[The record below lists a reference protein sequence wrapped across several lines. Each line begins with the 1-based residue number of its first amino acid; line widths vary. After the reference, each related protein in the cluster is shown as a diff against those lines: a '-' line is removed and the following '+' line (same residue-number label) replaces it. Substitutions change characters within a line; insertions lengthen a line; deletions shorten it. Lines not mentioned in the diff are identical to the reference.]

1 MALLSR
7 IPRILVLSLLVARP
21 APAGVPELG
30 AIPNWPAP
38 AAWSPPRPS
47 GAIAPMTD
55 ISQSIPFVAITPC
68 RIADTRGNGF
78 TGQAGPPAINT
89 GPRTFQI
96 AGAVAGVPAPCGIP
110 AGADAV
116 SFQFTIVFPN
126 TAGNLIAWP
135 AGGAAPTI
143 SILNWSA
150 GETAL
155 GNGTVVPLSAGGGLS
170 VQINAAVSNAIGHLV
185 IDVNGFYSNEVSTFF
200 QARSATSLP
209 AVVAQNTSSGPGVE
223 ASSQGGNAVNAFAYG
238 NSAVSGVYGE
248 ALGTAG
254 GERWG
259 VHGRT
264 RSPDGFGAGVRGVA
278 LEPAAAGGIFV
289 NLESESVAR
298 AQAFLAFVDQSVPFG
313 LFTFGRVR
321 SGELDVVGA
330 TKNFV
335 APHPEDP
342 SLEIKYASVEAPTVD
357 VYFRGT
363 AALSGGFARIEVP
376 DHFRFTARSG
386 TYMTTLTP
394 VGSPVG
400 LFVEEEGPQGIV
412 VRGTGDGRFHY
423 VVYAERAEI
432 EGYEPV
438 QKNVNFTPASL
449 ARGDYRKGL
458 PETTKALLV
467 KNGTLNPDGTF
478 NVETARRVGW
488 TIPPSRE
495 TAPVRRE

>member
-1 MALLSR
+1 MASLFR
-7 IPRILVLSLLVARP
+7 ILRVLVLSLLAARP
-21 APAGVPELG
+21 LTAGVPEAG
-30 AIPNWPAP
+30 EIPNWTAP
-38 AAWSPPRPS
+38 AAWTPPRPS

-55 ISQSIPFVAITPC
+55 ISPSIPFVAITPC

-135 AGGAAPTI
+135 AGGTAPTI

-155 GNGTVVPLSAGGGLS
+155 GNGTVVPLSAGGALS

-185 IDVNGFYSNEVSTFF
+185 IDVNGYYSNEVSTFF
-200 QARSATSLP
+200 QARSATNLP

-223 ASSQGGNAVNAFAYG
+223 ASSQGGNAVNGFAYA
-238 NSAVSGVYGE
+238 NAAVAGVYGE
-248 ALGTAG
+248 ALGTGG

-259 VHGRT
+259 VHGLT

-278 LEPAAAGGIFV
+278 LEPAAAGGSFF
-289 NLESESVAR
+289 NLESASVAR
-298 AQAFLAFVDQSVPFG
+298 AQAFLAFVDQSVPYG
-313 LFTFGRVR
+313 LFTFGKVR
-321 SGELDVVGA
+321 SGSLEVVGG

-342 SLEIKYASVEAPTVD
+342 DLEIKYASVEAPTVD

-363 AALSGGFARIEVP
+363 AALKDGSTRIDVP
-376 DHFRFTARSG
+376 DHFRFTAREG

-394 VGSPVG
+394 IGDPIG
-400 LFVEEEGPQGIV
+400 LSVVEEGPEGIV
-412 VRGTGDGRFHY
+412 VRGTGDARFHY

-438 QKNVNFTPASL
+438 QKNVNFTPAAL
-449 ARGDYRKGL
+449 ARGDYRKSL

-467 KNGTLNPDGTF
+467 RNGTLNPDGTF
-478 NVETARRVGW
+478 NPETARRLGW
-488 TIPPSRE
+488 TVPPSRE
-495 TAPVRRE
+495 PGPAPRE